1 VSRYVLT
8 PDAETDLREIRDWYR
23 TERGHEA
30 ARRVLQDLRAAMRRL
45 ARNPRIGH
53 PRPDLLPAEL
63 LVWPHYR
70 YLIVYRPETK
80 PLQVVRVWDA
90 SRGTPNLF

>member
-1 VSRYVLT
+1 MTRYALT
-8 PDAETDLREIRDWYR
+8 PDAEEDLKEIRDWYR
-23 TERGHEA
+23 KERGREP
-30 ARRVLQDLRAAMRRL
+30 ARRVLQDMRATMRRL
-45 ARNPRIGH
+45 AENPRIGH
-53 PRPDLLPAEL
+53 LRPDLFSKDL